1 MDFSGF
7 FNMVITMFLVLIVGF
22 ILGKTKIIDEVS
34 SKGLSKLIIMVAQ
47 PALIIGSITS
57 KKYSLDNLKL
67 ALLGVGLSLLLHCVM
82 ALIARAL
89 CAKIKDF
96 DERKITE
103 FALVFGNTG
112 FLGIPLFSVLFP
124 ENGAF
129 VSSFFIVGFNVLLW
143 IIGLGIIARGRE
155 DIKLTPKKI
164 IINKGTIASFI
175 GFIIF
180 LIPAIPACKSF
191 ELPIFISTAIN
202 YISGLCTPITMLL
215 AGALIAR
222 KSLKSI
228 FSKAKIYYLLVLR
241 LVVAP
246 IFFCFLFKVIGI
258 SDILLKVTDSPDF
271 WVIFLTVALGLP
283 SATSTITFAEVYD
296 TSPEYAAQCVGATTL
311 FSIATM
317 PCVVLLAKWICTLNI
332 SIFQFF

>member
-1 MDFSGF
+1 MVDFSAF
-7 FNMVITMFLVLIVGF
+7 FNMIITMFIVLIVGF
-22 ILGKTKIIDEVS
+22 VLGKTKIIDEIS
-34 SKGLSKLIIMVAQ
+34 SKGLSKLIVMVAQ

-57 KKYSLDNLKL
+57 KRYSPDNLKL
-67 ALLGVGLSLLLHCVM
+67 ALLGVGLSLLMHCVI
-82 ALIARAL
+82 ALIARLL
-89 CAKIKDF
+89 CMKIKNF

-103 FALVFGNTG
+103 FSLVFGNTG
-112 FLGIPLFSVLFP
+112 FLGIPLFDALLP
-124 ENGAF
+124 ENGGF
-129 VSSFFIVGFNVLLW
+129 VASFFIVGFNILLW

-164 IINKGTIASFI
+164 FINKGTIASLI

-180 LIPAIPACKSF
+180 FIPAIPACQDF
-191 ELPIFISTAIN
+191 ALPSFISTAIS
-202 YISGLCTPITMLL
+202 YISGLCTPISMLL

-228 FSKAKIYYLLVLR
+228 VSSAKIYYLLALR
-241 LVVAP
+241 LITVP
-246 IFFCFLFKVIGI
+246 IIFCFFFKVIGF
-258 SDILLKVTDSPDF
+258 SDF

-283 SATSTITFAEVYD
+283 SATSTITFAEVFD

-317 PCVVLLAKWICTLNI
+317 PCVVLLAKWVCTLNI
-332 SIFQFF
+332 SITQFF

>member
-7 FNMVITMFLVLIVGF
+7 FNMVITMFIVLIVGF

-34 SKGLSKLIIMVAQ
+34 SKGLSKLIIMAAQ

-57 KKYSLDNLKL
+57 KKYSIDNLKL
-67 ALLGVGLSLLLHCVM
+67 ALIGVGLSLLLHCAM
-82 ALIARAL
+82 ALIARLL
-89 CAKIKDF
+89 CMKIKDF

-155 DIKLTPKKI
+155 DIRLTVKKI
-164 IINKGTIASFI
+164 FINKGTLASLI

-180 LIPAIPACKSF
+180 LIPAIPACNSF
-191 ELPIFISTAIN
+191 ALPIFISTAIN

-222 KSLKSI
+222 RSLKSI
-228 FSKAKIYYLLVLR
+228 FSKAKIYYILALR
-241 LVVAP
+241 LILMP
-246 IFFCFLFKVIGI
+246 ILFCFIFKIIGF
-258 SDILLKVTDSPDF
+258 SDF
-271 WVIFLTVALGLP
+271 WVVFLTVALGLP
-283 SATSTITFAEVYD
+283 SATSTITFAELYD
-296 TSPEYAAQCVGATTL
+296 TSPEYAAQCVGSTTL
-311 FSIATM
+311 FSTATM
-317 PCVVLLAKWICTLNI
+317 PCIVLLAQWVCTLNI
-332 SIFQFF
+332 SIFNF

>member
-7 FNMVITMFLVLIVGF
+7 FNMVITMFIVLIVGF
-22 ILGKTKIIDEVS
+22 ILGKVKIIDEVA
-34 SKGLSKLIIMVAQ
+34 SKGFSKLIVMVAQ

-57 KKYSLDNLKL
+57 KEYSVDNLKL
-67 ALLGVGLSLLLHCVM
+67 GLLGVGLSLLMHCVI
-82 ALIARAL
+82 AVIARLL
-89 CAKIKDF
+89 CMKIKNF

-143 IIGLGIIARGRE
+143 IIGLGIIARGRD
-155 DIKLTPKKI
+155 DIKLTAKKI
-164 IINKGTIASFI
+164 FINKGTIASLI

-180 LIPAIPACKSF
+180 LIPAIPACQNF
-191 ELPIFISTAIN
+191 ELPVFVSTAIN
-202 YISGLCTPITMLL
+202 YISGLCTPISMLL

-228 FSKAKIYYLLVLR
+228 FSSGKIYYLMGLR
-241 LVVAP
+241 LVIVP
-246 IFFCFLFKVIGI
+246 IIFCFIFKIIGF
-258 SDILLKVTDSPDF
+258 SDF

-283 SATSTITFAEVYD
+283 SATSTITFAEVFD

-332 SIFQFF
+332 SLLQLF

>member
-1 MDFSGF
+1 
-7 FNMVITMFLVLIVGF
+7 MVITMFIVLIVGF
-22 ILGKTKIIDEVS
+22 ILGKTKIIDEIS
-34 SKGLSKLIIMVAQ
+34 SKGLSKLIIMAAQ

-57 KKYSLDNLKL
+57 KKYSTENLKL
-67 ALLGVGLSLLLHCVM
+67 ALLGVGLSLALHCVM
-82 ALIARAL
+82 ALVAKLL
-89 CAKIKDF
+89 CLRLKDF
-96 DERKITE
+96 EERKITE
-103 FALVFGNTG
+103 FAIVFGNTG

-124 ENGAF
+124 ENGGF
-129 VSSFFIVGFNVLLW
+129 VSSFFIVGFNILLW
-143 IIGLGIIARGRE
+143 IIGLGIIARGRD

-164 IINKGTIASFI
+164 FINKGTIASLI

-180 LIPAIPACKSF
+180 LIPAIPACESF
-191 ELPIFISTAIN
+191 ELPVFVSTAIN

-228 FSKAKIYYLLVLR
+228 FSKAKIYYLLSLR
-241 LVVAP
+241 LVILP
-246 IFFCFLFKVIGI
+246 ILFCFL
-258 SDILLKVTDSPDF
+258 LKIVGFTDF

-283 SATSTITFAEVYD
+283 SATSTITFAEVYE

-311 FSIATM
+311 FSVATM
-317 PCVVLLAKWICTLNI
+317 PCIVLLAKWICTLNI